1 MLEQPRG
8 MPIFEA
14 YELYRNNKLFINRR
28 YQRKLVWTKEEK
40 KELIKSI
47 VNQYPVPL
55 ILLAT
60 SENGYEIID
69 GMQRLNAIFGFIENE
84 FPIDKDEKELYFST
98 KDFTFAQAQVDAGN
112 FTLPANVENISQKAV
127 SSFISYPLPVTIFKS
142 GKEDEINETFRLINS
157 TGKKLSP
164 QEVRQAGNTSNFSIL
179 VRELASEIRE
189 DATRNILSLQEMPEI
204 SIDSKTTKH
213 KYGVV
218 AENTFWCKHG
228 VMNTSGLRESEDE
241 QIIADLVLS
250 CVLGRPFPA
259 SRTEFDNYYGSGKND
274 RSAEIELKINAMG
287 LENIKKDIMTVFS
300 EIVTLSDSYL
310 GDGRLKALLNPNAGG
325 NPVKEA
331 FYTLFMAFYQLIII
345 ENKEPHNWELIV
357 EKLHNIH
364 KKLKKSANYTTTK
377 DRTDNINI
385 CRGLIQDFF
394 KASSSTFRSSTSY
407 ILDFRGYLQR
417 SKSEAATYDFKQGFY
432 TLDPKI
438 RKFDDKSFEKI
449 MKSISALANLG
460 KDKFGYLFVGVTDKE
475 EDTKSIEKLD
485 KISGIPRFHQF
496 GIAGIEREADLKGVS
511 LDQYISF
518 ILSKIRGSDLDE
530 ALKSSVT
537 KEITPIT
544 YDNKTVLMIKV
555 PAGKEPV
562 YYKDSMYQRDGDKT
576 VEVKGKDQAN
586 IYKLF

>member
-14 YELYRNNKLFINRR
+14 YELYRNNKLFVNRR

-60 SENGYEIID
+60 SDNGYEIID

-84 FPIDKDEKELYFST
+84 FGIDQDGKELYFST
-98 KDFTFAQAQVDAGN
+98 KDFTFAQAQVDAGD
-112 FTLPANVENISQKAV
+112 FSLPENVQNISQKAV

-164 QEVRQAGNTSNFSIL
+164 QEVRQAGNISNFSIL

-204 SIDSKTTKH
+204 SIDSKATKH

-250 CVLGRPFPA
+250 CALGKPFPA
-259 SRTEFDNYYGSGKND
+259 SRTEFDNCYGSGKSD
-274 RSAEIELKINAMG
+274 RSAEIELKINALG
-287 LENIKKDIMTVFS
+287 AENIKKDIMTVFS
-300 EIVTLSDSYL
+300 EIVTLADSYL
-310 GDGRLKALLNPNAGG
+310 GERRLKNLLNPDAGG

-331 FYTLFMAFYQLIII
+331 FYTVFMAFYQLIII

-364 KKLKKSANYTTTK
+364 KKLKKNANYTTTK

-394 KASSSTFRSSTSY
+394 KESSSTFRSSTSY

-417 SKSEAATYDFKQGFY
+417 SKSEAASYDFKQGFY
-432 TLDPKI
+432 TLDPQI
-438 RKFDDKSFEKI
+438 RKFDEKSFDKI
-449 MKSISALANLG
+449 LKSISALANLG
-460 KDKFGYLFVGVTDKE
+460 KGKFGYLFVGVTDKE
-475 EDTKSIEKLD
+475 EDTQKIEELD
-485 KISGIPRFHQF
+485 NTKDIPRFHQF
-496 GIAGIEREADLKGVS
+496 GIAGIEREALIKKVS

-518 ILSKIRGSDLDE
+518 ILSKIRDSDLDD
-530 ALKSSVT
+530 ALKSRLT

-544 YDNKTVLMIKV
+544 YDNRTVLMIKV
-555 PAGKEPV
+555 TPGEEPV
-562 YYKDSMYQRDGDKT
+562 YYKDQMYQRDGDKT
-576 VEVKGKDQAN
+576 VEVKGKEQTN
-586 IYKLF
+586 IFKLF